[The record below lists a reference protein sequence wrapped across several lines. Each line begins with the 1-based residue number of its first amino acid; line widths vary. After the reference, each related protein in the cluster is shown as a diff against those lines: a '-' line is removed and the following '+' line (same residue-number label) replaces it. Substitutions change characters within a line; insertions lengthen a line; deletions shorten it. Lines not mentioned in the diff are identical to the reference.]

1 MNDIVDMLKKLKLNP
16 LAKEFFPLSYNYG
29 HMGAYSFVF
38 YNNNLGND
46 GFKNNLRRRS
56 NNNSSRRR
64 GSGRAFKAQREDSI
78 RRTVY
83 VSEVDHNITEERLA
97 ALFSSYGQ
105 VVDCRVCGDPHS
117 RLRFAFVEF
126 SDEYSARAALSL
138 TGTLMGCSSIK
149 VLPSKTAILPVN
161 PTFLP
166 RSEDEREMC
175 ARTVY
180 CTNIDNKVI
189 YRL

>member
-1 MNDIVDMLKKLKLNP
+1 MAAGAEVFGEAAVLEMNSPAAIVEPSSPNDRGPAGEKNMEKIENSYSEMSEESGGTNEVKGSDTNSNADSKSELGVNDIVDMLKILKLNP
-16 LAKEFFPLSYNYG
+16 LAKEFFPSSYNYG

-64 GSGRAFKAQREDSI
+64 GGGRAFKAQREDSI

-105 VVDCRVCGDPHS
+105 VS
-117 RLRFAFVEF
+117 YSSL
-126 SDEYSARAALSL
+126 EYF
-138 TGTLMGCSSIK
+138 I
-149 VLPSKTAILPVN
+149 
-161 PTFLP
+161 
-166 RSEDEREMC
+166 
-175 ARTVY
+175 
-180 CTNIDNKVI
+180 
-189 YRL
+189 